1 MRVVFVYTNEYP
13 HAVGELNTVTKIEEI
28 TESNVEKLRVTYDG
42 GTQTFNKSD
51 GNIAILW
58 D

>member
-42 GTQTFNKSD
+42 GTQTFNKAD